1 MHNATYE
8 APSSVRR
15 KRYVLDEEM
24 LLDLH
29 ERYNLH
35 DISLILEIPYKP
47 LHLWA
52 KRNNISDE
60 KFVDCHSYKSILA
73 CRNALGKSFEYG
85 SITVAEYEQVKNEC
99 IRLMYEDNLNPRQVC
114 SEYLKL
120 DKSYHQFLSLCMGI
134 QLKNF
139 SASQKAYHHRIG
151 TYDNMDEKERY
162 NLECSFKFSDNL
174 LPYLPG
180 YENIVKYGW
189 YNPISN
195 PNGVAKDHMVS
206 KNYGWT
212 HNKIDPYL
220 LSHPA
225 NCMIMPH
232 PENNNKRARCSITVN
247 ELIERV
253 EWFNETLLY
262 KASKNETSLQ
272 KDLAHCAVLAAI

>member
-15 KRYVLDEEM
+15 KRYVLDEET

-73 CRNALGKSFEYG
+73 CRNALNKAFEDG

-134 QLKNF
+134 QLKSVADGNR
-139 SASQKAYHHRIG
+139 AYHHRIG

-162 NLECSFKFSDNL
+162 NLECSFKFSDSL

-180 YENIVKYGW
+180 YENIAKYGW
-189 YNPISN
+189 YNSRSN
-195 PNGVAKDHMVS
+195 LKGAAKDHMVS

-212 HNKIDPYL
+212 HNRIDPYL
-220 LSHPA
+220 ISHPA
-225 NCMIMPH
+225 NCMIMPQL
-232 PENNNKRARCSITVN
+232 ENDQKTFKCSITLN

-253 EWFNETLLY
+253 EWFNETLLF
-262 KASKNETSLQ
+262 KPDKNEQSSK
-272 KDLAHCAVLAAI
+272 KDLFYCSMLAML

>member
-174 LPYLPG
+174 LPYL
-180 YENIVKYGW
+180 
-189 YNPISN
+189 
-195 PNGVAKDHMVS
+195 
-206 KNYGWT
+206 
-212 HNKIDPYL
+212 